1 MSDVPQPQPQPAT
14 EPVFAPYTGPSL
26 ETVKSIVA
34 SQFQV
39 KDAFLDPYGI
49 PTILVSAEPTREKF
63 RNVVEQLRTQNLLG
77 AIRVTGDTLTIKVF
91 QKPQIKP
98 SRRTINLGLFLA
110 TVVTVTVAGYFLWT
124 GGLGGSET
132 LQAQC
137 CHNLPQAGR
146 HLSIFHPGAASHRH
160 LRSPHLSKGSTCE

>member
-26 ETVKSIVA
+26 ETVKSIIA

-39 KDAFLDPYGI
+39 KDAFHDPYGI

-63 RNVVEQLRTQNLLG
+63 RNVAEQLRTQNLLG
-77 AIRVTGDTLTIKVF
+77 AIRATGDTLTIKVF

-124 GGLGGSET
+124 GGLGPQT
-132 LQAQC
+132 LQAQY
-137 CHNLPQAGR
+137 NQIIL
-146 HLSIFHPGAASHRH
+146 PGASPYLEAGVFAIGLLAIIRRH
-160 LRSPHLSKGSTCE
+160 EFAHT

>member
-1 MSDVPQPQPQPAT
+1 MSDAPQTSSQST
-14 EPVFAPYTGPSL
+14 VEPVFAPYTGPSL

-63 RNVVEQLRTQNLLG
+63 SNVVEQLRIQNLLG
-77 AIRVTGDTLTIKVF
+77 AIRATGDTLTIKVF

-98 SRRTINLGLFLA
+98 SRRTINLGLFLT
-110 TVVTVTVAGYFLWT
+110 TVVTVTVAGYF
-124 GGLGGSET
+124 
-132 LQAQC
+132 
-137 CHNLPQAGR
+137 
-146 HLSIFHPGAASHRH
+146 
-160 LRSPHLSKGSTCE
+160 